1 MIDLMQ
7 PMMKASRR
15 FVVVLALLSA
25 FLMPVSTTYAQDDE
39 KPPTEARLEN
49 YPSKVTLDGGGA
61 ATSWILFIVLTG
73 LTVLVMFKNANR
85 THLD

>member
-1 MIDLMQ
+1 MIYH
-7 PMMKASRR
+7 MKSVRK
-15 FVVVLALLSA
+15 LAVIFALSVA
-25 FLMPVSTTYAQDDE
+25 YFAPLPVAMAQDDE

-49 YPSKVTLDGGGA
+49 YPSKVTLDGGGT